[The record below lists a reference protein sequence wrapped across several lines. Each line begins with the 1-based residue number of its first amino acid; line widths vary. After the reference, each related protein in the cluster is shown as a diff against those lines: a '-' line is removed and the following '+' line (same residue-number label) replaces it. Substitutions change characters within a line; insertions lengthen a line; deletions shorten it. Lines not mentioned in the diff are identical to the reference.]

1 MPIRRTNYL
10 SGELMKTIR
19 IAATAAVALAV
30 LTGCGESG
38 TTAAVSPDAAPTPA
52 SSTAPAQNI
61 SEPAV
66 NDLMSEPTA
75 AGAKAFLHHVFE
87 LKSYAQQTGDVEA
100 LLAALD
106 GAEAAVANA
115 EAIRERYD
123 DGGWILGGQPK
134 VKQILV
140 TTPAEA
146 VAEGVEVD
154 AVIPV
159 NPDAYTAFNGE
170 GEAEENR
177 PFDPA
182 GSIYSAT
189 VVYADGAWKA
199 TYLEET
205 PDAELPAAE

>member
-1 MPIRRTNYL
+1 
-10 SGELMKTIR
+10 MKTIK
-19 IAATAAVALAV
+19 IAATAAIALAV
-30 LTGCGESG
+30 LAGCGESTNSASTPTG
-38 TTAAVSPDAAPTPA
+38 AEPTPA

-61 SEPAV
+61 SAPAA

-75 AGAKAFLHHVFE
+75 DGAKAFLHHVFE
-87 LKSYAQQTGDVEA
+87 LKSYALQTGDIEA
-100 LLAALD
+100 LLASLD
-106 GAEAAVANA
+106 GAEAAVTDA
-115 EAIRERYD
+115 EAVKAIYD

-134 VKQILV
+134 VKQILI
-140 TTPAEA
+140 TTAVEE

-159 NPDAYTAFNGE
+159 NPDAYTAFNEAGE
-170 GEAEENR
+170 VEEAR
-177 PFDPA
+177 PFDSA

>member
-1 MPIRRTNYL
+1 
-10 SGELMKTIR
+10 MKTIK

-30 LTGCGESG
+30 LAGCGES
-38 TTAAVSPDAAPTPA
+38 TDSASTSSVVSPTPA
-52 SSTAPAQNI
+52 SSTAPAENI
-61 SEPAV
+61 AEPEV

-75 AGAKAFLHHVFE
+75 DGAKAFLHHVFQ

-100 LLAALD
+100 LLASLD
-106 GAEAAVANA
+106 GAEEAVADA
-115 EAIRERYD
+115 EAIKAIYD

-134 VKQILV
+134 VKQILI
-140 TTPAEA
+140 TTAAEEI
-146 VAEGVEVD
+146 AEGVEVH
-154 AVIPV
+154 AIIPV
-159 NPDAYTAFNGE
+159 NPDAYTEFSEAGE
-170 GEAEENR
+170 VEETR
-177 PFDPA
+177 PFDSA